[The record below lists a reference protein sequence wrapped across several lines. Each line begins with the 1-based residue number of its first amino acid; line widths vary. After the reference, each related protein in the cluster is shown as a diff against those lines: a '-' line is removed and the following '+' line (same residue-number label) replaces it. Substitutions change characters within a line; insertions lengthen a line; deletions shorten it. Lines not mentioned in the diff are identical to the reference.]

1 MTADPIDLASLFC
14 SRLCHDLL
22 SPVGA
27 MSNGLELLADETD
40 EAMRGQVMGLLADS
54 ARVSANKLKFFRLAF
69 GAAGGFGD
77 RIDTGEARGAIEGLL
92 ASDGKVAVDWLVEDA
107 SLEKAAVKVMLNL
120 ALLAGESL
128 VRGGRLAIGAETRAG
143 VTELVVRAEGARL
156 VLDPEVGR
164 TLSGGHAAPTPK
176 LAPAWLVHA
185 LVTASGG
192 HAQVVSPE
200 DGVLLFGATL
210 ARA

>member
-1 MTADPIDLASLFC
+1 
-14 SRLCHDLL
+14 
-22 SPVGA
+22 
-27 MSNGLELLADETD
+27 
-40 EAMRGQVMGLLADS
+40 
-54 ARVSANKLKFFRLAF
+54 
-69 GAAGGFGD
+69 
-77 RIDTGEARGAIEGLL
+77 
-92 ASDGKVAVDWLVEDA
+92 
-107 SLEKAAVKVMLNL
+107 
-120 ALLAGESL
+120 
-128 VRGGRLAIGAETRAG
+128 

-156 VLDPEVGR
+156 VLDPEVAR

>member
-1 MTADPIDLASLFC
+1 MTSDPIDLASLFC

-27 MSNGLELLADETD
+27 MANGLELLADENDDAT
-40 EAMRGQVMGLLADS
+40 RGQIMGLLGDS

-77 RIDTGEARGAIEGLL
+77 RVDTGEARSAIEGLL
-92 ASDGKVAVDWLVEDA
+92 TNDGKIAVDWLVEDA
-107 SLEKAAVKVMLNL
+107 SLDKAAIKVMLNL
-120 ALLAGESL
+120 ALLAGEAL
-128 VRGGRLAIGAETRAG
+128 VRGGRVAVGAETG
-143 VTELVVRAEGARL
+143 GNTTELVIRAEGARL
-156 VLDPEVGR
+156 VLDPEVAA
-164 TLSGGHAAPTPK
+164 TLTGGHATPTPK
-176 LAPAWLVHA
+176 LAPAWLVNSLTA
-185 LVTASGG
+185 ASGG

-210 ARA
+210 GRV